1 MAKSHLDRLD
11 FSALSLIDNGIPNQ
25 LLRQHLNRIALD
37 INDRKTDK
45 NKRTVTI
52 QIDLTPSLDKAGN
65 LRHCLVTIDIKSK
78 LPVHRT
84 DPYQAA
90 IDPTKG
96 LVVNTEF
103 PSQIDQRSLFEDD
116 PLPEHLTADDDD

>member
-1 MAKSHLDRLD
+1 MAKSHLDKLD

-25 LLRQHLNRIALD
+25 LLKQHLNRIAMD
-37 INDRKTDK
+37 INDRKTD
-45 NKRTVTI
+45 NHKRTVTV

-65 LRHCLVTIDIKSK
+65 LRHVLVTVDIKSK

-90 IDPTKG
+90 IDPVKG

-116 PLPEHLTADDDD
+116 PLPDHITADDDE